1 MVSSDA
7 DNNGLA
13 TEADALS
20 LVLFVHLAIAA
31 DADKQLSPT
40 GLNRTHHRI
49 LFLIGH
55 RPGVTVGELF
65 NLLRV
70 SAQAIQAPLRTLID
84 SGLIEQQSS
93 ERDRRKRHLIL
104 SAEGQ
109 AFLAEL
115 ASGQFARIAAA
126 RKRAGEESF
135 EGFMRVMRM
144 MMDAEDRDWLYPR
157 SSPAVSNRRF
167 ESRSDAE
174 HLAHPAEYSKAG

>member
-1 MVSSDA
+1 VVGSGNSKSGM
-7 DNNGLA
+7 A

-31 DADKQLSPT
+31 DADKRLSPA

-49 LFLIGH
+49 LFLVGH
-55 RPGVTVGELF
+55 RPGVTVGEIV

-84 SGLIEQQSS
+84 NGLIEQQSS

-104 SAEGQ
+104 SEQGKT
-109 AFLAEL
+109 FLEEL

-126 RKRAGEESF
+126 RMRAGEESF
-135 EGFMRVMRM
+135 DGFVRVMRA
-144 MMDAEDRDWLYPR
+144 MMDDEDRDWLF
-157 SSPAVSNRRF
+157 SKDNPAVKNLLF
-167 ESRSDAE
+167 
-174 HLAHPAEYSKAG
+174 G